1 LHLSFLITPPN
12 STMTPFFNNDAVS
25 GESAVGSLL
34 SFLGLM
40 LYLLGLLLYLL
51 GSFLALLG
59 SLLSWFG
66 TLFSWTSALVTILFS
81 TTLRVSDDVESG
93 RGQFSTPYFGAC
105 LPRRLII
112 WLMIDF
118 KDLALSGI
126 TTLTWLRCGK
136 SQHCGM
142 TGISTITW
150 EGVKQQKQST
160 ANPCMLRRKAN
171 QVRQ

>member
-1 LHLSFLITPPN
+1 
-12 STMTPFFNNDAVS
+12 MTPFFNNDAVS

-81 TTLRVSDDVESG
+81 TTLRASNDVESG

-126 TTLTWLRCGK
+126 ATLTWLRCGK
-136 SQHCGM
+136 ASIVVSQLSHGKASSNKSK
-142 TGISTITW
+142 T
-150 EGVKQQKQST
+150 QQTHACS
-160 ANPCMLRRKAN
+160 AERRTKYVN
-171 QVRQ
+171 N